1 VVLVRQF
8 REAVRRAL
16 LEIPA
21 GIFDVAG
28 EDGAGCAARELL
40 EETGYR
46 AARMDPL
53 ASIFTSPGFA
63 DERIELFVA
72 DAEPGAGAG
81 EDGVDVV
88 TMPLD
93 RAFRAVDEG
102 EILDAKTVVGLLL
115 AARRFASRT

>member
-8 REAVRRAL
+8 REAVRRPL

-46 AARMDPL
+46 AVRVDPL
-53 ASIFTSPGFA
+53 ATIYTSPGFA

-72 DAEPGAGAG
+72 EAEPGGGTG
-81 EDGVDVV
+81 EDGVEVV
-88 TMPLD
+88 TMPLN
-93 RAFRAVDEG
+93 RALRGVEAG
-102 EILDAKTVVGLLL
+102 EIVDAKTVAGLLL
-115 AARRFASRT
+115 VARRPATRT

>member
-21 GIFDVAG
+21 GIFDVTG
-28 EDGAGCAARELL
+28 EDGTGCAARELL

-46 AARMDPL
+46 AVRMDPL
-53 ASIFTSPGFA
+53 ATIFTSPGFA

-72 DAEPGAGAG
+72 EAEPGDGAG
-81 EDGVDVV
+81 EDGVEVV

-93 RAFRAVDEG
+93 RALRAVEAG
-102 EILDAKTVVGLLL
+102 EIVDAKTVAGLLL
-115 AARRFASRT
+115 VARRPATRT